1 MQNNEE
7 EEKRTKF
14 IRQVYQMVYE
24 YKFEELLNLLNT
36 NYPSFANKNQNIIYI
51 LLKFNF
57 IKIILHQHDFSAAKK
72 FYSNQ
77 LFLMMKKIYH
87 DKSHSFYKKNFKYN
101 CFLNQIN
108 SSLSKFINFQNH
120 FKFENHLD
128 KFMNLFE
135 KSLEKKQRSEKNPVI
150 FNITKAKTN
159 QNNKDININEINSI
173 NNNNGKILFKTEHV
187 NVLIYNNENMS
198 EIEDE
203 LFKLNLEENKKN
215 IFNVQNSTA
224 ENKNVII
231 TENEIASNPNNYEE
245 YNINSF
251 SNISDISNSN
261 TSSYNELN
269 SNKIKIK
276 KFEEKREISPINKSK
291 QKFNLNNKIR
301 RVNLCKK
308 IVRKFKKYLKK
319 NIKEITYSFW
329 TSFCRE
335 NYLPPFKTEEIEF
348 KSFSQLY
355 LNWLF
360 THQGGI
366 ELYNQFILNSGEEEL
381 TKIYSNYN
389 VQDLEDKITVKNF
402 FINFAVFFA
411 NLKINEIRNNSSN
424 IINNSTLNK
433 DLVFPEPDF
442 ATNLFGNNNYNNYN
456 YYDNYKI
463 REEDEELSIGS
474 INNDL
479 YKEERINNDEEKE
492 KECVRENNNRNINE
506 ENIDNKMILSSDS
519 SNSSMENINTNNI
532 NIDNNIYKKYKNKC
546 KYNRCNINP
555 FSADNSNFYESSFI
569 NNINKKLDNKIN
581 EIYPDINMF
590 EFDMEKNIKVSHQ
603 SLYFINKEENDIDD
617 ENKNEKSED

>member
-57 IKIILHQHDFSAAKK
+57 IKIILHQHDFSAAKE
-72 FYSNQ
+72 FYSNH
-77 LFLMMKKIYH
+77 LFLMMKKIYR

-108 SSLSKFINFQNH
+108 SSLSKFIYFQNH

-128 KFMNLFE
+128 KFMTLFE

-173 NNNNGKILFKTEHV
+173 TNNNGKVLFKTEHV
-187 NVLIYNNENMS
+187 NALIYNNENMS

-215 IFNVQNSTA
+215 IFNVQNSTT
-224 ENKNVII
+224 ENKNIII
-231 TENEIASNPNNYEE
+231 TENEIASNPNNYE
-245 YNINSF
+245 
-251 SNISDISNSN
+251 SDISNLN

-269 SNKIKIK
+269 NNKIKIK
-276 KFEEKREISPINKSK
+276 KFEEKREISPINKTK

-360 THQGGI
+360 NHQGGI

-381 TKIYSNYN
+381 AKIYSNYN
-389 VQDLEDKITVKNF
+389 FQDLEDKITIKNF

-411 NLKINEIRNNSSN
+411 NLKINEIRNNSTN
-424 IINNSTLNK
+424 IINDTTLNE

-442 ATNLFGNNNYNNYN
+442 ATNLFENNNYNNYN
-456 YYDNYKI
+456 DYDNYKI

-492 KECVRENNNRNINE
+492 CVRENNNRNINE
-506 ENIDNKMILSSDS
+506 ENIDNNKMILSSDS

-532 NIDNNIYKKYKNKC
+532 NIDNNIYKKHKHKY

-555 FSADNSNFYESSFI
+555 FSADNSNNFYESSSI
-569 NNINKKLDNKIN
+569 NNIDKKLDNKIN

-590 EFDMEKNIKVSHQ
+590 EFDMEKNIKISHQ
-603 SLYFINKEENDIDD
+603 SLYFINKEENENDE
-617 ENKNEKSED
+617 ENKNEKFED

>member
-57 IKIILHQHDFSAAKK
+57 IKIILHQHDFPSAKE
-72 FYSNQ
+72 FYSNH
-77 LFLMMKKIYH
+77 LFLMMKKIYR

-108 SSLSKFINFQNH
+108 SSLSKFIYFQNH

-128 KFMNLFE
+128 KFMTLFE

-150 FNITKAKTN
+150 FNITKAKTI

-173 NNNNGKILFKTEHV
+173 NNNGKVLFKTEHV

-215 IFNVQNSTA
+215 IFNVQNSTT
-224 ENKNVII
+224 ENKNIII
-231 TENEIASNPNNYEE
+231 TENEIASNPNNYE
-245 YNINSF
+245 
-251 SNISDISNSN
+251 SDISNSN

-269 SNKIKIK
+269 NNKIKIK
-276 KFEEKREISPINKSK
+276 KFEEKREISPINKTK

-360 THQGGI
+360 NHQGGI

-381 TKIYSNYN
+381 AKIYSNYN
-389 VQDLEDKITVKNF
+389 FQDLEDKITIKNF

-411 NLKINEIRNNSSN
+411 NLKINEIRNNSTN
-424 IINNSTLNK
+424 IINNTTLNK

-442 ATNLFGNNNYNNYN
+442 ATNLFENNNYNNYN
-456 YYDNYKI
+456 DYDNYKI

-506 ENIDNKMILSSDS
+506 ENIDNNKMILSSDS

-532 NIDNNIYKKYKNKC
+532 NIDNNIYKKHKHKY

-555 FSADNSNFYESSFI
+555 FSADNSNFNESSSI
-569 NNINKKLDNKIN
+569 NNIEKKLDNKIK

-590 EFDMEKNIKVSHQ
+590 EFDMEKNIKISHQ
-603 SLYFINKEENDIDD
+603 SLYFINKEENENDE
-617 ENKNEKSED
+617 ENKNEKFED

>member
-57 IKIILHQHDFSAAKK
+57 IKIILHQHDFSAAKE
-72 FYSNQ
+72 FYSNH
-77 LFLMMKKIYH
+77 LFLMMKKIYR

-108 SSLSKFINFQNH
+108 SSLSKFIYFQNH

-128 KFMNLFE
+128 KFMTLFE

-173 NNNNGKILFKTEHV
+173 TNNNGKVLFKTEHV
-187 NVLIYNNENMS
+187 NALIYNNENMS

-215 IFNVQNSTA
+215 IFNVQNSTT
-224 ENKNVII
+224 ENKNIII
-231 TENEIASNPNNYEE
+231 TENEIASNPNNYE
-245 YNINSF
+245 
-251 SNISDISNSN
+251 SDISNSN

-269 SNKIKIK
+269 NNKIKIK
-276 KFEEKREISPINKSK
+276 KFEEKREISPINKTK

-360 THQGGI
+360 NHQGGI

-381 TKIYSNYN
+381 AKIYSNYN
-389 VQDLEDKITVKNF
+389 FQDLEDKITIKNF

-411 NLKINEIRNNSSN
+411 NLKINEIRNNSTN
-424 IINNSTLNK
+424 IINNSTINK

-442 ATNLFGNNNYNNYN
+442 ATNFFEFNNYNNYN
-456 YYDNYKI
+456 DYDNYKI

-492 KECVRENNNRNINE
+492 CVRENNNRNINE
-506 ENIDNKMILSSDS
+506 ENFDNNKMILSSDS

-532 NIDNNIYKKYKNKC
+532 IDNNIYKKHKNKY
-546 KYNRCNINP
+546 KHNRCNINP
-555 FSADNSNFYESSFI
+555 FSADNSNFNESSSI
-569 NNINKKLDNKIN
+569 NNIEKKLDNKIK

-590 EFDMEKNIKVSHQ
+590 EFDMEKNIKISHQ
-603 SLYFINKEENDIDD
+603 SLYFINKEENDD
-617 ENKNEKSED
+617 ENKNEKFED

>member
-1 MQNNEE
+1 MQNNEQ

-24 YKFEELLNLLNT
+24 YKFEELINIINT

-57 IKIILHQHDFSAAKK
+57 IKIILHQQDFQAAKE
-72 FYSNQ
+72 FYSNH
-77 LFLMMKKIYH
+77 LFLMMKKIYR
-87 DKSHSFYKKNFKYN
+87 DKSHSFYKKNYKYN

-108 SSLSKFINFQNH
+108 SSLSKFLYFQNH

-128 KFMNLFE
+128 KFMTLFE

-150 FNITKAKTN
+150 FNVTKTKTI
-159 QNNKDININEINSI
+159 QNKDKDININEINSI

-187 NVLIYNNENMS
+187 KILVYNNENMS

-203 LFKLNLEENKKN
+203 LFKLNLEDNKKH
-215 IFNVQNSTA
+215 IFNVQYSTT
-224 ENKNVII
+224 ENKNIII
-231 TENEIASNPNNYEE
+231 TENEIASNTNNYEE
-245 YNINSF
+245 YNISNS
-251 SNISDISNSN
+251 SNISDISNSY
-261 TSSYNELN
+261 TSSCNELN
-269 SNKIKIK
+269 NNKKKIK
-276 KFEEKREISPINKSK
+276 KFEEKREISPINKTK

-360 THQGGI
+360 SHQGGI
-366 ELYNQFILNSGEEEL
+366 ELYNQFILNSGEKEL

-389 VQDLEDKITVKNF
+389 VQDLEDKITIKNF
-402 FINFAVFFA
+402 FINFAIFFA

-442 ATNLFGNNNYNNYN
+442 AANLFENNNYND
-456 YYDNYKI
+456 YDYYKI
-463 REEDEELSIGS
+463 REEEDEELSIGS

-492 KECVRENNNRNINE
+492 KECARENNNRNINE
-506 ENIDNKMILSSDS
+506 ENIDNNKMILSSDS
-519 SNSSMENINTNNI
+519 SNSSMENINTNYNI
-532 NIDNNIYKKYKNKC
+532 NNDIYKKHKNKY

-555 FSADNSNFYESSFI
+555 FSADNSQFYDSSSI
-569 NNINKKLDNKIN
+569 NNIDKKLDNKIN

-590 EFDMEKNIKVSHQ
+590 EFDMEKNIKIAHQ
-603 SLYFINKEENDIDD
+603 SLYFINKEENENGD
-617 ENKNEKSED
+617 NKNEKFED

>member
-7 EEKRTKF
+7 EEKSTKF
-14 IRQVYQMVYE
+14 IRQVYQMIYE
-24 YKFEELLNLLNT
+24 YKFVELINLIND
-36 NYPSFANKNQNIIYI
+36 NYPSFANINKNIIYI
-51 LLKFNF
+51 LLKFTF
-57 IKIILHQHDFSAAKK
+57 IKIILYQHDLLAAKD
-72 FYSNQ
+72 FYSNH
-77 LFLMMKKIYH
+77 LILMMKKIYGE
-87 DKSHSFYKKNFKYN
+87 KSNSFYKKHFKYQS
-101 CFLNQIN
+101 FLNQI
-108 SSLSKFINFQNH
+108 SKSQTKYIYFQNH
-120 FKFENHLD
+120 FKLENHLD
-128 KFMNLFE
+128 KFMNLIQNLIE
-135 KSLEKKQRSEKNPVI
+135 KSQRNERNQAI
-150 FNITKAKTN
+150 FNVIKTKS
-159 QNNKDININEINSI
+159 NKDNINI
-173 NNNNGKILFKTEHV
+173 
-187 NVLIYNNENMS
+187 LIYNNENMS

-215 IFNVQNSTA
+215 IFNVQNSTT
-224 ENKNVII
+224 ENKNIII
-231 TENEIASNPNNYEE
+231 TENEIASNPNNYE
-245 YNINSF
+245 
-251 SNISDISNSN
+251 SDISNSN

-269 SNKIKIK
+269 NNKIKIK
-276 KFEEKREISPINKSK
+276 KFEEKREISPINKTK

-360 THQGGI
+360 NHQGGI

-381 TKIYSNYN
+381 TEIYSNYN
-389 VQDLEDKITVKNF
+389 VQDLEDKITIKNF

-411 NLKINEIRNNSSN
+411 NLKINEIRNNSTN
-424 IINNSTLNK
+424 IINNTTLNK
-433 DLVFPEPDF
+433 YLVFPEPDF
-442 ATNLFGNNNYNNYN
+442 ATNLFENNNYNNYN
-456 YYDNYKI
+456 DYDNYKI

-474 INNDL
+474 INNEL

-506 ENIDNKMILSSDS
+506 ENIDNNKMILSSDS

-532 NIDNNIYKKYKNKC
+532 NIDNNIYKKHKHKY

-555 FSADNSNFYESSFI
+555 FSADNSNFYESSSI
-569 NNINKKLDNKIN
+569 NNIDKKLNNKIN

-590 EFDMEKNIKVSHQ
+590 EFDIDRKSTRLNSSH
-603 SLYFINKEENDIDD
+603 
-617 ENKNEKSED
+617 

>member
-57 IKIILHQHDFSAAKK
+57 IKIILHQHDFSSAKE
-72 FYSNQ
+72 FYSNH
-77 LFLMMKKIYH
+77 LFLMMKKIYR

-108 SSLSKFINFQNH
+108 SSLSKFIYFQNH

-128 KFMNLFE
+128 KFMTLFE

-150 FNITKAKTN
+150 FNITKAKTI

-173 NNNNGKILFKTEHV
+173 TNNNGKVLFKTEHV
-187 NVLIYNNENMS
+187 NALIYNNENMS

-215 IFNVQNSTA
+215 IFNVQNSTT
-224 ENKNVII
+224 ENKNIII
-231 TENEIASNPNNYEE
+231 TENEIASNPNNYE
-245 YNINSF
+245 
-251 SNISDISNSN
+251 SDISNLN

-269 SNKIKIK
+269 NNKIKIK
-276 KFEEKREISPINKSK
+276 KFEEKREISPINKTK

-360 THQGGI
+360 NHQGGI

-381 TKIYSNYN
+381 AKIYSNYN
-389 VQDLEDKITVKNF
+389 FQDLEDKITIKNF

-411 NLKINEIRNNSSN
+411 NLKINEIRNNSTN
-424 IINNSTLNK
+424 IINDTTLNE

-442 ATNLFGNNNYNNYN
+442 ATNLFENNNYNNYN
-456 YYDNYKI
+456 DYDNYKI

-492 KECVRENNNRNINE
+492 CVRENNNRNINE
-506 ENIDNKMILSSDS
+506 ENIDNNKMILSSDS

-532 NIDNNIYKKYKNKC
+532 NIDNNIYKKHKHKY

-555 FSADNSNFYESSFI
+555 FSADNSNFYESSSI
-569 NNINKKLDNKIN
+569 NNIDKKLDNKIN

-590 EFDMEKNIKVSHQ
+590 EFDMEKNIKISHQ
-603 SLYFINKEENDIDD
+603 SLYFINKEENENDE
-617 ENKNEKSED
+617 ENKNEKFED